1 VLVSHFVPVPP
12 RAGNEQRLLHLLRW
26 LRGRGYDV
34 VFVLNALHRPRTPEA
49 DAQLELLR
57 REVRA
62 LEVVR
67 GRSFAAVALLP
78 WRLRRAF
85 WRAHGA
91 MAALQELRRQLQ
103 PCLQQHEDAFCP
115 PPMLRAIDRVVRRWQ
130 PSVMLAEYVFMTR
143 CFAAATPGM
152 LKVVDTHDLF
162 SARQQQ
168 VVAHGIDD
176 AHALTAADEA
186 RLLRRADLVV
196 VIQDHERR
204 AVERLA
210 PGLAVVTA
218 GFDAVVAPPAVDA
231 TGAPRPVDNS
241 PRVAG
246 RVLLVGS
253 DNAVNVRALRDFL
266 ALAWPAV
273 RAARPDATLRVV
285 GALVR
290 HRVDADGVEWRGFV
304 DELAPEYA
312 ACAVVINP
320 ALAGSGLKIKS
331 AEALAQRRPLVAWPQ
346 GVAGLES
353 AAPPYV
359 VAADWP
365 DFAAQVVALLDG
377 SPLRATLEARFD
389 AYLPRFAAAHVYAEL
404 GRALDRHCGVGDG
417 DADGDGDAA

>member
-1 VLVSHFVPVPP
+1 MLLLVSHFVPVPP

-62 LEVVR
+62 LQVVR
-67 GRSFAAVALLP
+67 GRSWAAVALLP
-78 WRLRRAF
+78 WPLRRAF

-91 MAALQELRRQLQ
+91 VAALQEFRQQRRSRLR
-103 PCLQQHEDAFCP
+103 QHEDAFCP
-115 PPMLRAIDRVVRRWQ
+115 PPMLRALERLVRRWR

-162 SARQQQ
+162 SARQTQ

-186 RLLRRADLVV
+186 RLLRRADLAV

-204 AVERLA
+204 AVERLV

-218 GFDAVVAPPAVDA
+218 GFDAVVAPPAGDPGV
-231 TGAPRPVDNS
+231 
-241 PRVAG
+241 RVAG

-266 ALAWPAV
+266 TLAWPAV
-273 RAARPDATLRVV
+273 RAARPDATLRVA

-290 HRVDADGVEWRGFV
+290 HRVDADGVEWLGLV
-304 DELAPEYA
+304 DDLAPEYA

-320 ALAGSGLKIKS
+320 AQAGSGLKIKS
-331 AEALAQRRPLVAWPQ
+331 AEALAQRRPLVAWPE
-346 GVAGLES
+346 GVAGLEA

-359 VAADWP
+359 VAADWA
-365 DFAAQVVALLDG
+365 DFAGQVVALLGD
-377 SPLRATLEARFD
+377 SPLRATLEAGFD
-389 AYLPRFAAAHVYAEL
+389 AYLPRFSAEHVYAEL
-404 GRALDRHCGVGDG
+404 GGALDRHCGR
-417 DADGDGDAA
+417 DGDGD